1 MKKQIFIKQK
11 QKKSSAIY
19 IDRERMDEALKSP
32 TYTIPPN
39 LTAEEIIQF
48 ILSKAKNDSQT
59 LN

>member
-1 MKKQIFIKQK
+1 MKKDIFIKQK
-11 QKKSSAIY
+11 HLPSIH

-48 ILSKAKNDSQT
+48 ILSKTKNNSQT